1 MKAFNFCKLAAL
13 LIGLGGVLTF
23 APQARAQ
30 SEVSPDHFDGTDSWA
45 AAAKAPAPGVKQH
58 STPAT
63 LQARNTKP
71 AAPGL
76 QPVAVRNVT
85 AVRRSDV
92 TATKK
97 RKPATP
103 KSNN

>member
-45 AAAKAPAPGVKQH
+45 AAAKAPVPAINKHSAP
-58 STPAT
+58 TA
-63 LQARNTKP
+63 LQAGNAKP
-71 AAPGL
+71 TAPAL
-76 QPVAVRNVT
+76 QTVAIRTVT
-85 AVRRSDV
+85 ASRRSDA
-92 TATKK
+92 TADKK
-97 RKPATP
+97 RKPASP

>member
-1 MKAFNFCKLAAL
+1 VKAFNFCKLAAL

-30 SEVSPDHFDGTDSWA
+30 SDVSPDHFDGTDSWA
-45 AAAKAPAPGVKQH
+45 KAPAPVTNRH
-58 STPAT
+58 SVPAT
-63 LQARNTKP
+63 LQAANVVP
-71 AAPGL
+71 AAPAL

-85 AVRRSDV
+85 AVRRSGA

-103 KSNN
+103 SSNN